1 MSWSSFITGAAT
13 KATELITERD
23 KEIQKKIDEQLSM
36 MEEEAKATKKK
47 GQTRRDSLKSAANQL
62 VSFGMNPDQVAA
74 FISGA
79 DPATLE
85 ASIKLLQSQ
94 ATKAGGVTPQMTEQ
108 MVRSLPKADGTPEQV
123 IEKLSTPVAGAAP
136 QFGEMR
142 GAFGLPSR
150 TAKEAQERAAGMATE
165 LPEMPSAAGPLD
177 LSVFATPKSF
187 DQRKDAAQTAL
198 LDATTPKERDLAM
211 KNLVSI
217 MQIEALGKREGP
229 TESDLRSNFRILDK
243 TIKESMAGPG
253 DLVVD
258 KETGTYMYSR
268 SVKPE
273 IRAKIEQARLD
284 GFKELVE
291 TYTQA
296 DGTVPESV
304 ARVLISFG
312 VKVDKNGRPQFSAG
326 REKPAAGSGT
336 PTPAAAPAPKPAA
349 AATTQLPTPKTQEE
363 YDAIPVGT
371 DYIDR
376 DGKRKTKS
384 AK

>member
-123 IEKLSTPVAGAAP
+123 IERLSTPVAGAAP

-187 DQRKDAAQTAL
+187 DQRKDAAKTAL
-198 LDATTPKERDLAM
+198 LDSTTPKERDLAM

-229 TESDLRSNFRILDK
+229 TPSEVSRNFNELDK
-243 TIKESMAGPG
+243 TIKDSMAGPG
-253 DLVVD
+253 DLVVVGD
-258 KETGTYMYSR
+258 RYVYSR

-273 IRAKIEQARLD
+273 VRAKIEQVRLE

-291 TYTQA
+291 TYLQE
-296 DGTVPESV
+296 DGTVSVPV
-304 ARVLISFG
+304 ARVLMSFG
-312 VKVDKNGRPQFSAG
+312 VKVKDGRPQFSAG
-326 REKPAAGSGT
+326 REKPETGGGT
-336 PTPAAAPAPKPAA
+336 PAPAAAPAPKPAE

-363 YDAIPVGT
+363 YDAIPAGT

>member
-1 MSWSSFITGAAT
+1 
-13 KATELITERD
+13 
-23 KEIQKKIDEQLSM
+23 
-36 MEEEAKATKKK
+36 
-47 GQTRRDSLKSAANQL
+47 
-62 VSFGMNPDQVAA
+62 
-74 FISGA
+74 
-79 DPATLE
+79 
-85 ASIKLLQSQ
+85 
-94 ATKAGGVTPQMTEQ
+94 
-108 MVRSLPKADGTPEQV
+108 
-123 IEKLSTPVAGAAP
+123 
-136 QFGEMR
+136 
-142 GAFGLPSR
+142 
-150 TAKEAQERAAGMATE
+150 
-165 LPEMPSAAGPLD
+165 
-177 LSVFATPKSF
+177 
-187 DQRKDAAQTAL
+187 
-198 LDATTPKERDLAM
+198 
-211 KNLVSI
+211 

-326 REKPAAGSGT
+326 REKPETGGGT

-363 YDAIPVGT
+363 YDAIPAGT

-384 AK
+384 AQ